1 MMLWFRMCV
10 IAWRLSWPHVLTPWR
25 SPLLRWRLET
35 YGVTDEAGRVLHA
48 DELSARIVWRFLLR
62 HGAAWR
68 RFLRWAA
75 ELDRPPR
82 RLWRGSVDRESE
94 TF

>member
-1 MMLWFRMCV
+1 MLWLRMLLV
-10 IAWRLSWPHVLTPWR
+10 AWRLSWPYLLTPWR

-35 YGVTDEAGRVLHA
+35 YGVTDEAGCLLRAEAL
-48 DELSARIVWRFLLR
+48 DARIAWRFLWR
-62 HGAAWR
+62 HGAALR

-82 RLWRGSVDRESE
+82 RLWRRSVDGAAEA
-94 TF
+94 F